1 MKLSKRQKREA
12 VKIAIGGGLFLA
24 GWAVSALSGLP
35 RVYGLA
41 LYAPAYLIL
50 GLPIV
55 VKAVKNVLHGNM
67 LDENFLMSIASIG
80 AERKFPFHRFRW
92 VSGFWLSVCWSSAAV
107 RCSSFGFI
115 LILKG
120 FPARRAER
128 SEVRSDPSSSIG

>member
-1 MKLSKRQKREA
+1 MKLSKKQKREA

-80 AERKFPFHRFRW
+80 AFSLLECAEGVAVMLFDRVGNFFEDYALGR
-92 VSGFWLSVCWSSAAV
+92 SAV
-107 RCSSFGFI
+107 RARKSS
-115 LILKG
+115 
-120 FPARRAER
+120 
-128 SEVRSDPSSSIG
+128 